1 MISLEMITLAI
12 LFIGVMLV
20 GITFS
25 IMRKNQKTINEMLD
39 ETMFDKYNDELND
52 TALAIYDEIDEKYK
66 EMLIVYD
73 LIDKKT
79 KDFEKI
85 EKNVNIKYNENINS
99 NNNSNSSRYT
109 KVNNVDNDFK
119 VEFNHI
125 MKSDDSENIAVKVL
139 NNELNNFNTDVSDN
153 PKSKQEAVKNL
164 LKKGF
169 TSENIA
175 KELGIGIG
183 EVRLISELSKVK
195 NE

>member
-1 MISLEMITLAI
+1 MITLAI

-52 TALAIYDEIDEKYK
+52 TAIAIYDEIDEKYK

-79 KDFEKI
+79 KDFEKV

-99 NNNSNSSRYT
+99 NNSNSSSSRYT
-109 KVNNVDNDFK
+109 KVNNIDNDFK

-139 NNELNNFNTDVSDN
+139 NNELNNFNTDVSDS

-183 EVRLISELSKVK
+183 EVRLIAELSKVK